1 MENVEN
7 VAAALGFDPTDKEAA
22 PDSLWLALLL
32 LLFSQGKDP
41 SRERELSERVA
52 YLSGKV
58 ETLER
63 FLSGA

>member
-1 MENVEN
+1 MENTEN
-7 VAAALGFDPTDKEAA
+7 MAAALGLDPIDKDTA

-32 LLFSQGKDP
+32 LLFSQEREP